1 MVRVIFDGSNLHL
14 GNYFPQEGGGIIGR
28 FEAASPFQRGYG
40 HFSAMARQRGA
51 GLGSVL
57 RNVWRYL
64 RPLASSIS
72 PITTSIGK
80 AVGKEALSTTAR
92 VIDDVVGG
100 TDLKSAVKA
109 QGREGLRKLA
119 SQAATKLQSGTG
131 RKRKYKR
138 RPIKRGRVILKPEL
152 IGQTV
157 PGRAILKKKRAD
169 NLGYY

>member
-1 MVRVIFDGSNLHL
+1 
-14 GNYFPQEGGGIIGR
+14 
-28 FEAASPFQRGYG
+28 
-40 HFSAMARQRGA
+40 
-51 GLGSVL
+51 
-57 RNVWRYL
+57 
-64 RPLASSIS
+64 LASSFQ

-100 TDLKSAVKA
+100 TDLKSAVKT

-138 RPIKRGRVILKPEL
+138 RPRGRVILKPEL
-152 IGQTV
+152 IGQSV
-157 PGRAILKKKRAD
+157 PGRALLKKKRAD